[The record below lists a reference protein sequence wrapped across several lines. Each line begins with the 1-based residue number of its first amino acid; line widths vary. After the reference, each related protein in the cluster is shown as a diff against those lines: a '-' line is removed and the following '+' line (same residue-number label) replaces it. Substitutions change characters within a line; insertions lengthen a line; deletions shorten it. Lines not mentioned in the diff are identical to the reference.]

1 MHEMSIAQ
9 SILEIVEEYL
19 QEYPGRKLKSVTVEV
34 GELTAVIPESL
45 DFCFTAITEETPYAG
60 ARLIIK
66 QIPLTGTCQDCG
78 EHFPIENFNFT
89 CPKCQSTRVKVE
101 GGDELKVSELEVE

>member
-19 QEYPGRKLKSVTVEV
+19 KEYPGKRLKSVTVEV
-34 GELTAVIPESL
+34 GELTAVVPESL

-60 ARLIIK
+60 AKLVIK
-66 QIPLTGTCQDCG
+66 NIPLTGVCQECNH
-78 EHFPIENFNFT
+78 HFAIKDYNFT
-89 CPKCQSTRVKVE
+89 CPHCQSTQVKIQ